1 MPRRRKLRESE
12 RLFATASGD
21 AFLNTV
27 VGGSDAPERSGCLAP
42 NRGERLC
49 PALCG
54 RFPPTVQNRGLVLVR
69 NGDHRGVGGGKLK
82 TGGAKQIFFL
92 HPIAESN
99 KSIIFAINMTSHAS
113 RRTAHPGRSS
123 SFYIVASY

>member
-1 MPRRRKLRESE
+1 MPCAKSRRKAMPGLMRAIPANCSK
-12 RLFATASGD
+12 SG
-21 AFLNTV
+21 
-27 VGGSDAPERSGCLAP
+27 SRSRPEWGPSRSGRWKAE
-42 NRGERLC
+42 NRGS
-49 PALCG
+49 
-54 RFPPTVQNRGLVLVR
+54 
-69 NGDHRGVGGGKLK
+69 K
-82 TGGAKQIFFL
+82 TDFFFL